1 MVHTKFIIQIR
12 MHEKS
17 ILTSHKSSTFYIF
30 IFQKVNLHNNFKQ
43 CLFRPFSYSITL
55 SVSCTHFASRMDHH
69 VHKYNFCMHNINIYF
84 MCKYNS
90 SDNVY
95 IIHIQIYP
103 YPHVV
108 AFSICGRCIRI
119 YEEKEVRVIW
129 SRNRKRIL

>member
-95 IIHIQIYP
+95 NPYPDISIPACGSILNLRSVYP
-103 YPHVV
+103 Y
-108 AFSICGRCIRI
+108 
-119 YEEKEVRVIW
+119 
-129 SRNRKRIL
+129 L